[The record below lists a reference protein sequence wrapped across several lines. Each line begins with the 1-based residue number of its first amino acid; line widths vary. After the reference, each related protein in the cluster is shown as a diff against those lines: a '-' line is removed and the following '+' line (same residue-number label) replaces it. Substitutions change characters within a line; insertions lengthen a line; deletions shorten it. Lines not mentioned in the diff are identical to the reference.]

1 MVGPDDHLA
10 PSPSMVG
17 PMGSLLSMV
26 SMASEPVLP
35 LPTSADVQDD
45 ETAEKDDGLATGT
58 ADQYIK
64 DAIPLLPLPVAV
76 LFFLCNVV
84 VPGLGQYLGHRRPRA
99 RSVPSQ

>member
-10 PSPSMVG
+10 PSTVG
-17 PMGSLLSMV
+17 PMGSLMSMV
-26 SMASEPVLP
+26 SMASEPVQP

-45 ETAEKDDGLATGT
+45 ETAEKDDSLATGT